1 MNDKKLTKSKL
12 IAVCGMNCGIC
23 MAYLREKNKCP
34 GCRGSDVNKFKSV
47 INCRIKN
54 CKELKE
60 NNYKFCYFCKKYPC
74 ERIKH
79 IDKRYQTKYNMS
91 MIDNFKFIEQNGM
104 VKFLKKERQKWSCP
118 NCGGTLSCHRLI
130 CYKCGFKK
138 NK

>member
-1 MNDKKLTKSKL
+1 MKNKKPTKSDL

-34 GCRGSDVNKFKSV
+34 GCRLFNKDKPVS
-47 INCRIKN
+47 IARCRIKN

-79 IDKRYQTKYNMS
+79 IDKRYRTKYNMS
-91 MIDNFKFIEQNGM
+91 MIDNLGFIKENGM
-104 VKFLKKERQKWSCP
+104 VNFLKKEKQKWKCP
-118 NCGGTLSCHRLI
+118 SCGGTLSCHRSI
-130 CYKCGFKK
+130 CYKCGFEK